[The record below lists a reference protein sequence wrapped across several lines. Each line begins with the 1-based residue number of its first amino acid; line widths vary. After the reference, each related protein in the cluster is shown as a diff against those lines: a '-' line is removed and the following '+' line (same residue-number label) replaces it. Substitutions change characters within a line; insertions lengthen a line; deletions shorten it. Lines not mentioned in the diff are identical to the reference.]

1 MKKATCY
8 FLIVLLLFSSF
19 AYPVAAIVPPDD
31 AVDPEQARIAQI
43 EALYTERAW
52 LLSESEINQDAVD
65 RVDAQLFS
73 LGVEPLTQADIDNK
87 VHPDAKPLV
96 SVSSTSTV
104 TWSSYRTIVAN
115 YGRQYEIQVITGQP
129 NGTNSPLRSWS
140 SVTRART
147 NLTAGVTKAVEA
159 FVSTNIGDVISGA
172 VSSALDEH
180 PVASIILNAGN
191 SLYAAFSEYASFT
204 EDTIVSSI
212 ECRFDVLML
221 STERYIYVKYANEA
235 DAGNQILGY
244 VGNSIACTVIMNTLS
259 SELYVENGVEYPE
272 LDEKT
277 WRYQFKSGYYDNS
290 YNKAVESFWLH
301 DQGYTTYEY
310 QVLHGVK
317 LQFLMPIGSNSG
329 KEFFSVPYAG
339 TTFL

>member
-1 MKKATCY
+1 MWISTQLRVTTTCTDGYTALKKA
-8 FLIVLLLFSSF
+8 
-19 AYPVAAIVPPDD
+19 P
-31 AVDPEQARIAQI
+31 AQI
-43 EALYTERAW
+43 
-52 LLSESEINQDAVD
+52 
-65 RVDAQLFS
+65 
-73 LGVEPLTQADIDNK
+73 GC
-87 VHPDAKPLV
+87 HPLV
-96 SVSSTSTV
+96 LQS
-104 TWSSYRTIVAN
+104 
-115 YGRQYEIQVITGQP
+115 QP
-129 NGTNSPLRSWS
+129 T
-140 SVTRART
+140 
-147 NLTAGVTKAVEA
+147 
-159 FVSTNIGDVISGA
+159 
-172 VSSALDEH
+172 
-180 PVASIILNAGN
+180 
-191 SLYAAFSEYASFT
+191 
-204 EDTIVSSI
+204 
-212 ECRFDVLML
+212 
-221 STERYIYVKYANEA
+221 NEA